1 MGEAKENRGGVLQ
14 GTLDLLILK
23 VLCAGAMH
31 GYDIA
36 ESIHRRSD
44 DVLRVEEGA
53 LYQALHRL
61 ELRGLLAS
69 EWGASANNRRA
80 KFYRLTAA
88 GRRYLAE
95 ESGNFARL
103 SGAVL
108 RILEA

>member
-1 MGEAKENRGGVLQ
+1 MGSQSGPGVLP

-23 VLCAGAMH
+23 VLGSQAMH

-36 ESIHRRSD
+36 ETIHRRSD
-44 DVLRVEEGA
+44 DVLRIEEGA

-61 ELRGLLAS
+61 ELRGVLAS
-69 EWGASANNRRA
+69 EWGVSANNRRA
-80 KFYRLTAA
+80 KYYKLTSR
-88 GRRYLAE
+88 GEKYLAE
-95 ESGNFARL
+95 EGATFARL

>member
-1 MGEAKENRGGVLQ
+1 MGSGEDKPGGVLQ

-23 VLCAGAMH
+23 ILSTGAMH

-36 ESIHRRSD
+36 ESIHRRSE
-44 DVLRVEEGA
+44 DVLRIEEGA

-69 EWGASANNRRA
+69 EWGTSANNRRA

-88 GRRYLAE
+88 GRRHLAA
-95 ESGNFARL
+95 ESETFTRL